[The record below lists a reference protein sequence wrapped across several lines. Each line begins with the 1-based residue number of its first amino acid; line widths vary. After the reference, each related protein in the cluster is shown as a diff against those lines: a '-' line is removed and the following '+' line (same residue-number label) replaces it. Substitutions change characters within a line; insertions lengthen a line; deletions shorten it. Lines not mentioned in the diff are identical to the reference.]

1 MEFVWTYNAS
11 EEYIQI
17 LEYLEKKWSLRV
29 ANKFVQDV
37 DEKLELLLTNY
48 YTFQKVEEKKV
59 QKFLINKHITLFY
72 LVEGKKI
79 VLLHFWNNSQDP
91 NKLSL

>member
-1 MEFVWTYNAS
+1 VEFVWTYNAS

-17 LEYLEKKWSLRV
+17 LEYLEKKWSLRI

-48 YTFQKVEEKKV
+48 YTFQKVEEKEV

-79 VLLHFWNNSQDP
+79 MLLHFWNNSQ
-91 NKLSL
+91 NSEKLSL

>member
-1 MEFVWTYNAS
+1 VEFVWTYNAS